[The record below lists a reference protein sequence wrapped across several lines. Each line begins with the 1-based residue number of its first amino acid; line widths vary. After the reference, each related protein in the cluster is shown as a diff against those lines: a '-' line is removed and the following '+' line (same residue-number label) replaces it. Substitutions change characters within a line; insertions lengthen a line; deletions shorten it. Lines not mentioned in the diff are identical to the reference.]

1 MDELGIGFDTNY
13 DINDFDIKNL
23 DLSNI
28 YSSGVIKYYLSD
40 LVEEKLLDLKVL
52 PTVGYDAMK
61 TKFKTVDKV
70 DLNCTDG
77 YFNETELKDLLT
89 FLEDVLGISFD
100 NTELEDPNYY
110 LGKIAGNSQDAVENR
125 ASLENSYLARAII
138 SHQILNFIEG
148 PNNHFLIDSIAAH
161 EKNGDVVIR
170 ILKYSEIDSL
180 LGMIEGDLTDYNPDT
195 ISLSN
200 IKELVASN
208 DEADTNIKSFI
219 LNASISDELTGNGNT
234 IQIPEDI
241 YDQARGIINPYHLGL
256 LIDALI
262 ALVGDNGVH
271 FESFDEFR
279 IPDNDE
285 QFEIIASSIIMRASI
300 GHNLKISDGNAILG
314 IVNDSRY
321 GSIIKNSYGNN
332 VLLFTKEETIN
343 IFRSIS
349 SLFTSGEEK
358 TFNISMERVI
368 RSADATVFNS
378 NLLCVAASTYLE
390 GKGIIS
396 AIELVTGKSPENKE
410 IIKCNSSIVS
420 DVPVFTPE
428 DVIYVLDKIKN
439 TGLI

>member
-1 MDELGIGFDTNY
+1 MKFGDKIGD
-13 DINDFDIKNL
+13 
-23 DLSNI
+23 
-28 YSSGVIKYYLSD
+28 YL
-40 LVEEKLLDLKVL
+40 
-52 PTVGYDAMK
+52 Y
-61 TKFKTVDKV
+61 
-70 DLNCTDG
+70 
-77 YFNETELKDLLT
+77 
-89 FLEDVLGISFD
+89 
-100 NTELEDPNYY
+100 NYY

-271 FESFDEFR
+271 FESFDEF
-279 IPDNDE
+279 NSSL
-285 QFEIIASSIIMRASI
+285 IIEPSLIIIFGSSGGDFALLRSLTVADWNCGFNKTLSCPLVSRMASLILVIS
-300 GHNLKISDGNAILG
+300 KISRL
-314 IVNDSRY
+314 
-321 GSIIKNSYGNN
+321 
-332 VLLFTKEETIN
+332 
-343 IFRSIS
+343 RS
-349 SLFTSGEEK
+349 TSKRSGP
-358 TFNISMERVI
+358 VI
-368 RSADATVFNS
+368 RRLFNFFW
-378 NLLCVAASTYLE
+378 
-390 GKGIIS
+390 
-396 AIELVTGKSPENKE
+396 
-410 IIKCNSSIVS
+410 SILPS
-420 DVPVFTPE
+420 FITTAEVP
-428 DVIYVLDKIKN
+428 
-439 TGLI
+439 